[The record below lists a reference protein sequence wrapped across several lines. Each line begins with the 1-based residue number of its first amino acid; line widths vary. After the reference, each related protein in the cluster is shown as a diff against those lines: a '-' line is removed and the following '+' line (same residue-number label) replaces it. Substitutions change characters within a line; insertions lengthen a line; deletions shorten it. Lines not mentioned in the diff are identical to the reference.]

1 MDIFDNL
8 HSGVLSL
15 ALTAV
20 ATTAKSGNFGFLPV
34 VTAPNTLRLTLDP
47 SGVLGFPPEIV
58 VVTAHAANSDTVTI
72 TRAAETGFGG
82 GPARLWPLDT
92 AWRHSLTRESIVQML
107 EPAGTIKGYIG
118 ATAPAGYLLLDGT
131 AVAAAQTTY
140 PALWSVAPS
149 AWKAGSTLNLPNMAS
164 TFLSGAVGGAI
175 GGAGG
180 ANLHTL
186 TAAELPASTVAID
199 PPATAFLVDPPA
211 TNLTINPPLANI
223 AIDPP
228 ATTIL
233 IDPPYTLISV
243 HPPRTA
249 VTIDAPAVTVTTGGE
264 SVTHTHG
271 TTVPGDS
278 FVTGGAGSIGVS
290 PGGAAATGA
299 ESRGHTHLVTVNI
312 PSFDAVVDFA
322 PFDAAVDIGQFAAT
336 VNIPAF
342 TEPFDIPPFVET
354 VDIAAFYATVDIPQF
369 ASGPLGGGA
378 AFDVRP
384 AYLAVNYIIKA
395 H

>member
-58 VVTAHAANSDTVTI
+58 VVTAHAANSTTVTI
-72 TRAAETGFGG
+72 ARAAETGFGG

-92 AWRHSLTRESIVQML
+92 VWRHSLTRASIVEMM

-118 ATAPAGYLLLDGT
+118 TVAPLGYLMLNGATVAGASSAYPSLWAVAPA
-131 AVAAAQTTY
+131 
-140 PALWSVAPS
+140 S
-149 AWKAGSTLNLPNMAS
+149 WKAGVDLNLPNMAS
-164 TFLSGAVGGAI
+164 TFLAGAVAGAVGGA
-175 GGAGG
+175 GGSNSHA
-180 ANLHTL
+180 L
-186 TAAELPASTVAID
+186 TAAELPASTITID
-199 PPATAFLVDPPA
+199 PPATLVAVAPPS
-211 TNLTINPPLANI
+211 TTVSINPPLANI

-228 ATTIL
+228 AVVVAINPPLTTIA
-233 IDPPYTLISV
+233 IN
-243 HPPRTA
+243 PPR
-249 VTIDAPAVTVTTGGE
+249 VDSVTGGE
-264 SVTHTHG
+264 SVTHSHG
-271 TTVPGDS
+271 YTAPGGDT
-278 FVTGGAGSIGVS
+278 FVDFGGTGGTRTAAGPGYGAGS
-290 PGGAAATGA
+290 GA
-299 ESRGHTHLVTVNI
+299 ESRGHTHQFGFDIPAFNATVDIIPFNVTVNV
-312 PSFDAVVDFA
+312 PSFV
-322 PFDAAVDIGQFAAT
+322 
-336 VNIPAF
+336 
-342 TEPFDIPPFVET
+342 EPFDIPPFDATVNIAAFNST
-354 VDIAAFYATVDIPQF
+354 VDIAPF
-369 ASGPLGGGA
+369 ASGPLGAGA